1 MNIDDGLLTKD
12 YRKYLSCDDDSNIEN
27 RNRNIQMFLDAFQG
41 LRDERD
47 DETSDER
54 DDEL

>member
-47 DETSDER
+47 DE
-54 DDEL
+54 L